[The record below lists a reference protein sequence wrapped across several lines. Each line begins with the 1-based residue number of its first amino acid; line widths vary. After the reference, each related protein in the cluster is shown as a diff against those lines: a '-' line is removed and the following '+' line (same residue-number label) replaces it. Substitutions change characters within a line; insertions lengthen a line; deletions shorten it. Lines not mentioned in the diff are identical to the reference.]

1 VKRKPLPRGTS
12 RLKRETR
19 IRPIGRRGIEARK
32 QIKAVRVVVMERAG
46 ARCERCGLG
55 VCIAGRLDLHHKRSR
70 SQGGTHEAE
79 NLAALCRLCHDDLH
93 AGRAA
98 DSDRWIVTRKE
109 AAKAARRR
117 NR

>member
-1 VKRKPLPRGTS
+1 MKRTSLPRGTS
-12 RLKRETR
+12 RLQRETR
-19 IRPIGRRGIEARK
+19 IRPIGPRGIETRK
-32 QIKAVRVVVMERAG
+32 QITAVRVVVMERAG

-98 DSDRWIVTRKE
+98 DSDRWIV
-109 AAKAARRR
+109 RRAQASR
-117 NR
+117 GEH